1 MRVNEIIE
9 LFQSKGVK
17 ATPQRISVY
26 EALLSLKHPSAE
38 AVLERVRS
46 ILPTVTVAT
55 VYNTLDCF
63 AKAGVIERVLTVDN
77 KMYRFMGIINI
88 NWYLYSEETH
98 EIQDFYD
105 NELSELIWTFIQN
118 RKIPGFEL
126 KDVKVQLIGN
136 IENY

>member
-88 NWYLYSEETH
+88 NWYNITSIFAYIFDT
-98 EIQDFYD
+98 
-105 NELSELIWTFIQN
+105 NLIIVFQN
-118 RKIPGFEL
+118 NK
-126 KDVKVQLIGN
+126 
-136 IENY
+136 

>member
-77 KMYRFMGIINI
+77 KMYFDTNLSRH
-88 NWYLYSEETH
+88 YHLYSEETH

-105 NELSELIWTFIQN
+105 NELSELIRTFIQN

-126 KDVKVQLIGN
+126 KDVKEQLIGN

>member
-26 EALLSLKHPSAE
+26 EALLPLKHPSAE

-63 AKAGVIERVLTVDN
+63 DTNLSRH
-77 KMYRFMGIINI
+77 YH
-88 NWYLYSEETH
+88 LYSEETH